1 MVNITDKVSTNQTNI
16 ATNTSSISTN
26 IPSSLG
32 TAGQVLT
39 VNAGAT
45 AGEWADAGG
54 GAWSLVSS
62 ATASGDAFLE
72 FSFQSGAA
80 QHAFIFSQLIPSN
93 NASNLMAQMRK
104 QSTGTYSASTGDYS
118 WTFFYHS
125 ATADTMY
132 SLRGESVA
140 SLTFLYNVSNSASGG
155 GISGQIL
162 FDDPFAIYD
171 STCSWNLSSSYSTG
185 LYGNHAVGGGTRM
198 EPDAHD
204 RIKFYMSAGSLTSG
218 TIYYYALSSS

>member
-1 MVNITDKVSTNQTNI
+1 MVNITDKVSDNED
-16 ATNTSSISTN
+16 SISTN

-39 VNAGAT
+39 VNSGAT

-62 ATASGDAFLE
+62 ATASNDASLE

-80 QHAFIFSQLIPSN
+80 QHAFVFSKLIPASNASQLR
-93 NASNLMAQMRK
+93 AQMRK
-104 QSTGTYSASTGDYS
+104 QSTSTYSASTGDYS

-125 ATADTMY
+125 ATSTTVY

-140 SLTFLYNVSNSASGG
+140 ELTFLYNVSNSSSGG
-155 GISGQIL
+155 GISGL
-162 FDDPFAIYD
+162 VYFDDPFVTYD
-171 STCSWNLSSSYSTG
+171 STCSWNLSSSYSSA
-185 LYGNHAVGGGTRM
+185 LYGNHGVGGGTKL
-198 EPDAHD
+198 ENGAHD
-204 RIKFYMSAGSLTSG
+204 RVKFYMSSGDLTSG